1 MFILLAL
8 VSSSMQTEGNVFGLK
23 MPTYLGE
30 KSERSGIL
38 RTPAFY
44 ALVFGVFTDKL

>member
-8 VSSSMQTEGNVFGLK
+8 VSSSMQTKGNVFGLK
-23 MPTYLGE
+23 MPAYLGE
-30 KSERSGIL
+30 KSEGTGFFRAS
-38 RTPAFY
+38 AFY